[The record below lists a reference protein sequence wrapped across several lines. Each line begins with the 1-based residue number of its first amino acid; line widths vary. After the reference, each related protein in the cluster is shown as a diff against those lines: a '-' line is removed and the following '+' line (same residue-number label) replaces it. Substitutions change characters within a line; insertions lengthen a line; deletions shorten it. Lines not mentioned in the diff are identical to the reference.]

1 MNNTNEPICVRHW
14 FEPKATLGAP
24 GTMWQEC
31 ELCGKTLDQILA
43 NYISRKEVIDVIGA
57 QEKLN
62 LATHGRADCKS
73 CALIETLNEKLGL
86 E

>member
-43 NYISRKEVIDVIGA
+43 NYISRKEVLEAIEELDEQSEAFWGDGK
-57 QEKLN
+57 EKLI
-62 LATHGRADCKS
+62 K
-73 CALIETLNEKLGL
+73 KLGL